1 MSKKQFIKRHH
12 LIINKLRSNPCSF
25 KELQDYLEKNSID
38 EEENYMI
45 SKRTFE
51 RDIHEIGE
59 IYKIDIEYNRSQNVY
74 KITQDADEVKT
85 SRLIESFQIFNAL
98 SISDSLSNHIIIEK
112 RKHLG
117 TDNMHGL
124 LHAIKNQFQ
133 VQFIHEKFD
142 KTINKKELR
151 TVFPLALKEAKNRW
165 YLVVK
170 DPNDGVYKTFGL
182 DRITDLTIT
191 NKKFEYPKDFNPEE
205 KFEYSFG
212 IITDGT
218 LPEKIK
224 LWFSHEQANY
234 IKSLP
239 LHHSQKVISE
249 TDKECIVELYLSP
262 TYDFIM
268 ELLSMGTEVKVIE
281 PKSLQALIKERISAT
296 LKLYK

>member
-25 KELQDYLEKNSID
+25 KDLQDYLEKHSID
-38 EEENYMI
+38 EEENYVI

-51 RDIHEIGE
+51 RDVNEIRE

-74 KITQDADEVKT
+74 EITQDADEVKT
-85 SRLIESFQIFNAL
+85 DRLIESFQIFNAL
-98 SISDSLSNHIIIEK
+98 SISDSVSNHIIIEK

-133 VQFIHEKFD
+133 IQFSHENFWNDNAQKQA
-142 KTINKKELR
+142 R
-151 TVFPLALKEAKNRW
+151 TVFPIALKEARNRW
-165 YLVVK
+165 YLVAQDPK
-170 DPNDGVYKTFGL
+170 DTVFKTFGL
-182 DRITDLTIT
+182 DRISDLEIT
-191 NKKFEYPKDFNPEE
+191 RKKFEYPKDFNPEE
-205 KFEYSFG
+205 KFKYSFG

-218 LPEKIK
+218 KPEKIK
-224 LWFSHEQANY
+224 LWLSHNQANY

-239 LHHSQKVISE
+239 LHISQKVVSE
-249 TDKECIVELYLSP
+249 TETECVIELYMSP

-268 ELLSMGTEVKVIE
+268 ELLSMGSEVKVLE
-281 PKSLQALIKERISAT
+281 PKNLQEEIKSKLLKT
-296 LKLYK
+296 LNLYP